1 MPKSRPAYSTR
12 RINTAPCSSVGHQNA
27 PVQRHGANAGR
38 EIVAGCATIRQACKV
53 GAQRHD
59 PVETTASY
67 FRTGTA
73 LDVFVEAEQVD
84 FGERVKLAPKRHARR
99 LSTDPAENLGVWDR
113 RARIG
118 QGLLQSLAQNDIDR
132 CVFAI
137 ERTKAGAEDI
147 AGR

>member
-1 MPKSRPAYSTR
+1 M
-12 RINTAPCSSVGHQNA
+12 
-27 PVQRHGANAGR
+27 
-38 EIVAGCATIRQACKV
+38 
-53 GAQRHD
+53 
-59 PVETTASY
+59 
-67 FRTGTA
+67 GT
-73 LDVFVEAEQVD
+73 Q
-84 FGERVKLAPKRHARR
+84 
-99 LSTDPAENLGVWDR
+99 PAENLVGWDR